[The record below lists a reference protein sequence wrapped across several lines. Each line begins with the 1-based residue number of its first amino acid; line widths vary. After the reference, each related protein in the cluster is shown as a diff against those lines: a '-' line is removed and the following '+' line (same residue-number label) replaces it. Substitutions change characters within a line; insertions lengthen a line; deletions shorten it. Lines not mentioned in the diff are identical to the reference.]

1 MANTHNTLS
10 SLFTAIANAI
20 RGKTG
25 NTATIVADDFPSA
38 ISAISTGVDT
48 SDATASASDILSGK
62 TAYVNGSKVT
72 GSIASQSAKTI
83 TPSAS
88 AQTAI
93 SAGVYAS
100 GAVTVAGDAN
110 LTAANIKSGVSIF
123 GVAGSVS
130 SSVVLTGTV
139 TRSSGSFIINIPTSA
154 ANADSTIVIV
164 TDGSDYASYILAHFC
179 ASYGGEELTARSW
192 VATCADSSGL
202 DMASAVTVTLSGDNY
217 VITWYADP
225 NQLFN
230 SSQVINY
237 TCICA

>member
-20 RGKTG
+20 RAKTG
-25 NTATIVADDFPSA
+25 NSAAIVADQFPTA

-48 SDATASASDILSGK
+48 SDATATASDILSGK

-72 GSIASQSAKTI
+72 GSIASQSAKTV

-123 GVAGSVS
+123 GVTGTAVSGFMESGTTTMSNAGSVVFTIPAS
-130 SSVVLTGTV
+130 Q
-139 TRSSGSFIINIPTSA
+139 IN
-154 ANADSTIVIV
+154 D
-164 TDGSDYASYILAHFC
+164 ASYVAIIFNNYYVCH
-179 ASYGGEELTARSW
+179 SKGGSAITSREWTAARVTSDTAIAGGGK
-192 VATCADSSGL
+192 VSVTTSG
-202 DMASAVTVTLSGDNY
+202 TNIEIQWY
-217 VITWYADP
+217 VDP
-225 NQLFN
+225 NMYRFN
-230 SSQVINY
+230 YNQSCDYLLMVL
-237 TCICA
+237 